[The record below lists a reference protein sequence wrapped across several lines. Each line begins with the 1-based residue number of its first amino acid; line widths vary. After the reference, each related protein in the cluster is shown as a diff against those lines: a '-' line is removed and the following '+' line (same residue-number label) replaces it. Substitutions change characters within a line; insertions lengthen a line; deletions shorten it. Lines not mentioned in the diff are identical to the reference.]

1 MKGFNTVS
9 ILLVASTL
17 LTSPAIAAEAPISA
31 SEGCKVAG
39 VGALLRVRLAMDKV
53 NARGHSQDEA
63 ARRAFAS
70 KLPAF
75 EAQLEQAFRSHGY
88 TTADGLPIEL
98 DIDAFESMSSPV
110 DERFMNSHWIDVEPD
125 ANYRSYVD
133 RTGSIGGE
141 PEGGK
146 WGFELLNRKNT
157 NRALHESGHL
167 LGLRDKYRDVVF
179 DDRGKHARP
188 PRVME
193 TDINGNI
200 REPEKWRRWARNH
213 GIDPGSMKVV
223 GITDPGHESDLMGD
237 NRNPDSRFRN
247 KDLRHLLRA
256 AQNCRESDANFLR
269 EQAASGPRQKGQSC
283 YYNLGKGPLKG
294 LSKAYSPFIPYP
306 THKFTGGLEEEMRA
320 AFSSIRT
327 PRYAGLGIDAPDDL
341 KISCKLTQERAY
353 VNEIYR
359 WSDDLVGALK
369 PSQRIARLNSL
380 YNQIRVLGLT
390 SEASAHLF
398 KQINAIEAE
407 IELETLNFEAVID
420 EAATRQVAAD
430 WLVLKRARG
439 YRGYSHNRYK
449 KLFMQS
455 DLDRMKK
462 TLKRFYDAKLS
473 IQQNVQPT

>member
-17 LTSPAIAAEAPISA
+17 LSSTAGAAEAPISA

-39 VGALLRVRLAMDKV
+39 VGALLRVRLAMKPV
-53 NARGHSQDEA
+53 NARGNPQDEA
-63 ARRAFAS
+63 VRRAFAS

-98 DIDAFESMSSPV
+98 DIDAFESLGSPV
-110 DERFMNSHWIDVEPD
+110 DERFINSHWIDVEPD

-157 NRALHESGHL
+157 NRALHENGHL

-188 PRVME
+188 PRGME
-193 TDINGNI
+193 TDIKGNI

-237 NRNPDSRFRN
+237 NRNPDSQFRN
-247 KDLRHLLRA
+247 KDLRHLLRGA
-256 AQNCRESDANFLR
+256 INCRESDASFLR
-269 EQAASGPRQKGQSC
+269 EQAAPGPRQKGQSC
-283 YYNLGKGPLKG
+283 YTLGRGPLNG
-294 LSKAYSPFIPYP
+294 IDERYLSVPFIPYP
-306 THKFTGGLEEEMRA
+306 SRYLSEAMQA
-320 AFSSIRT
+320 ILPFSRI
-327 PRYAGLGIDAPDDL
+327 PRYESLGIDQPSPL
-341 KISCKLTQERAY
+341 KISCNLIQERAY
-353 VNEIYR
+353 INEIYR
-359 WSDDLVGALK
+359 WTDGLVEERLK
-369 PSQRIARLNSL
+369 PKQRIDQLNAL
-380 YNQIRVLGLT
+380 YSQIREIGIYDP
-390 SEASAHLF
+390 ASDQLYR
-398 KQINAIEAE
+398 QINEIDTE
-407 IELETLNFEAVID
+407 IEFEQLNLQAVLEEID
-420 EAATRQVAAD
+420 ARQIVAD
-430 WLVLKRARG
+430 WLVKKRARG
-439 YRGYSHNRYK
+439 YRGYSHKQYR
-449 KLFMQS
+449 KLYFQS
-455 DLDRMKK
+455 DVNRLQSAWQH
-462 TLKRFYDAKLS
+462 LASAYES
-473 IQQNVQPT
+473 INQNVQPA